1 MSNVNIGAETTC
13 PLGDRP
19 ARKVAVFGGVYSNY
33 LALEA
38 VIADARAQG
47 ADAILC
53 LGDVGAFG
61 PYPDRAIEILR
72 REEIWTLQGNYD
84 DSVGRGLEDCQCGY
98 TDPRDNHF
106 AALSYEYT
114 LGNTSEGGR
123 AWLRQLPTEG
133 WLTLG
138 RARVRLAHG
147 SPRQVNEFLW
157 PSTTPEPFVRRLLQ
171 EVGADLLVVTHTGLP
186 FARFLGDA
194 PHRGLVNV
202 GAIGRPANNGKT
214 HVTYAM
220 LHATADGTRAEFR
233 DVSYDHHR
241 LAAEMADEG
250 LPKEFIETILT
261 GWWTTCLEVL
271 PAKERAASR
280 Y

>member
-1 MSNVNIGAETTC
+1 MPNVERASFSEH
-13 PLGDRP
+13 PLGDRSVSQ
-19 ARKVAVFGGVYSNY
+19 VAVFGGVYSNY

-38 VIADARAQG
+38 VIEDARAQG
-47 ADAILC
+47 AEAILC

-72 REEIWTLQGNYD
+72 RESIWTLQGNYD

-114 LGNTSEGGR
+114 LKNTSLEGR

-133 WLTLG
+133 WFTLG
-138 RARVRLAHG
+138 RSRVRLAHG

-157 PSTTPEPFVRRLLQ
+157 GSTTPEPFVERLLR
-171 EVGADLLVVTHTGLP
+171 ETGADVVVVTHTGLP
-186 FARFLGDA
+186 FHRFLSGE

-202 GAIGRPANNGKT
+202 GAIGRPANNGST
-214 HVTYAM
+214 DVTYAM
-220 LHATADGTRAEFR
+220 LHANDDGVRAEFR
-233 DVSYDHHR
+233 DVSYDHRR
-241 LAAEMADEG
+241 LAREMADEG
-250 LPKEFIETILT
+250 LPHEFIETIET
-261 GWWTTCLEVL
+261 GWWTTCLEIL